1 MNILIAEDEALIA
14 FWLGSLVTE
23 AGHCLLGTCK
33 TLDEAK
39 AICRDGAPDMG
50 IIDLRLGQKRCGAS
64 IDRFLGES
72 FGTTSIYLT
81 ANRDFAFRY
90 RAHAI
95 GYLEKPVEA
104 DDVLGV
110 LKYVEAFRAGRK
122 ATAPRRLRL
131 FEPEPE
137 LARLARRG

>member
-14 FWLGSLVTE
+14 FWLGSLVAE
-23 AGHCLLGTCK
+23 AGYHLLGTCK

-39 AICRDGAPDMG
+39 AICSNGGPDMG

-64 IDRFLGES
+64 IDRFLAES

-81 ANRDFAFRY
+81 ANREFAVTY

-95 GYLEKPVEA
+95 GFLVKPVEA
-104 DDVLGV
+104 EEVLGAIR
-110 LKYVEAFRAGRK
+110 YVEGLRARRK
-122 ATAPRRLRL
+122 APAPRRLKL
-131 FEPEPE
+131 FEASPEP
-137 LARLARRG
+137 ATLARRG